1 MKKLLCSA
9 ALAATIVFAQ
19 QQPAQQP
26 PAPPAAPPAPAAPA
40 VKQPGLYVKI
50 HTSMGLLT
58 GLLYEKEAPITV
70 KNFMDLANGAKAYI
84 DPRNGLPSRLPLY
97 DGLTFHRVIPDFMI
111 QGGDP
116 LGDGTGGTKQII
128 DEISPD
134 LKFDRPGRFGMAN
147 AGPGT
152 GSCQFFITEAA
163 TPHLNG
169 LHTIFGQ
176 LTEGLDVVVKIARV
190 QRSNDKPVDPVTI
203 QKVTFERVQ

>member
-1 MKKLLCSA
+1 M
-9 ALAATIVFAQ
+9 IVFAQ

-26 PAPPAAPPAPAAPA
+26 PAPPAAPQPPAAPAPPA

-50 HTSMGLLT
+50 QTSMGMLT
-58 GLLYEKEAPITV
+58 GLLFEKETPITV

-97 DGLTFHRVIPDFMI
+97 EGLTFHRVIPDFMI

-116 LGDGTGGTKQII
+116 LGDGTGGTKQIV

-152 GSCQFFITEAA
+152 GSCQFFITEKD